1 MARAAFVRLLAFVL
15 VLFGTF
21 GTAYGLGRRLPGNP
35 ESKPHRHG
43 HVKASPVPPGF
54 HADGYTLVTEA
65 TQPSAAS
72 MALHITGPDGAQVA
86 RFVEHQGAAVH
97 VVLIRFDA
105 SGFEHLT
112 PHPTA
117 DGSFVVPL
125 DQPGRWHIIVDSQ
138 PEGALS
144 PVVLTTNVDDE
155 VPVKEVALPAPHD
168 TVEVDG
174 LTVTR
179 DGLTFA
185 VTTSDGSP
193 ATGLESYLGQPAHLF
208 AIRQGDLAYTHLHPV
223 AAAPP
228 ATFAFDG
235 ELAPGTYRLFLE
247 FGYHDDVTTAAFTV
261 VQP

>member
-1 MARAAFVRLLAFVL
+1 MARAALVRLLAFVL

-35 ESKPHRHG
+35 ESKPHTHG
-43 HVKASPVPPGF
+43 PAKPSPVPPGF

-86 RFVEHQGAAVH
+86 RFVAHQGAAIH
-97 VVLIRFDA
+97 VVLIRFDD

-112 PHPTA
+112 PEPAA
-117 DGSFVVPL
+117 DGSFVVPI
-125 DQPGRWHIIVDSQ
+125 DEPGKWHIIVDSQ

-155 VPVKEVALPAPHD
+155 VPVKEVPLPAPQD

-179 DGLTFA
+179 DGLTFE
-185 VTTSDGSP
+185 VTANDGSP
-193 ATGLESYLGQPAHLF
+193 ATELEPYLGQPAHLF
-208 AIRQGDLAYTHLHPV
+208 AIRQGDLAYRHPDPV
-223 AAAPP
+223 ASGSP
-228 ATFAFDG
+228 ATLAFTGD
-235 ELAPGTYRLFLE
+235 LSPGTNRLFLE
-247 FGYHDDVTTAAFTV
+247 FGYQGHVTTAAFTV